1 MLIKRILDF
10 IISLVALI
18 ILSPLMLIIYILV
31 KINLGS
37 PAFFVQ
43 ERVGKDNKVF
53 KMIKFRTMRDARD
66 KNGNLLSDN
75 ERVTKLG
82 SFLRSFSLDEL
93 PELINILKGD
103 MSLVGPRALLVQY
116 LGLYNDE
123 QIRRHEVLPGLTGWA
138 QINGRDELP
147 IPYKAQLDGEYV
159 DKMSFLFD
167 WKMSKNNLEKKLL
180 SSEFSDEE
188 KFEIKEKILN
198 EDNLRT
204 VNYTKKLSFIINDI
218 DNLKKNFKKN
228 SYIIIAITLICAILM
243 WVIYFCTK

>member
-43 ERVGKDNKVF
+43 ERIGKDNKVF
-53 KMIKFRTMRDARD
+53 KMIKLRTMRDARD

-93 PELINILKGD
+93 PELINIIRGD
-103 MSLVGPRALLVQY
+103 MSLIGPRALLVQY

-138 QINGRDELP
+138 QINGRNSITWSE
-147 IPYKAQLDGEYV
+147 KFKLDVWYV
-159 DKMSFLFD
+159 DNWSLWLDIKIFFLTF
-167 WKMSKNNLEKKLL
+167 WKVIKREGINQ
-180 SSEFSDEE
+180 SESVTME
-188 KFEIKEKILN
+188 
-198 EDNLRT
+198 
-204 VNYTKKLSFIINDI
+204 
-218 DNLKKNFKKN
+218 
-228 SYIIIAITLICAILM
+228 
-243 WVIYFCTK
+243 YFNGTN

>member
-37 PAFFVQ
+37 PACFVQ

-93 PELINILKGD
+93 PELINIIRGD
-103 MSLVGPRALLVQY
+103 MSLIGPRALLVQY

-138 QINGRDELP
+138 QINGRNSITWSE
-147 IPYKAQLDGEYV
+147 KFKLDVWYV
-159 DKMSFLFD
+159 DNWSLWLDIKIFFLTF
-167 WKMSKNNLEKKLL
+167 WKVIKREGINQ
-180 SSEFSDEE
+180 SESVTME
-188 KFEIKEKILN
+188 
-198 EDNLRT
+198 
-204 VNYTKKLSFIINDI
+204 
-218 DNLKKNFKKN
+218 
-228 SYIIIAITLICAILM
+228 
-243 WVIYFCTK
+243 YFNGTN